1 MKRSL
6 LIPVTAL
13 ILFSCTDSMQEYSA
27 MDDLNNSVQTEPDRS
42 HFVSKSDIAA
52 LLRAQSNSTRAASD
66 CEDDIICFEDDKHDT
81 LLYAC
86 NKTDGGW
93 IVYASDTR
101 VPAIIAESP
110 TGTFSEAMENEA
122 GHVWLLTIAEDL
134 KVIKRLSDNKLKFS
148 AEEIENNKAFWK
160 SISSPDEYVKEKL
173 AKEGFNETRG
183 HPLLPTGHY
192 ELVSTTSFWGQS
204 LPIPRMTTTDWHQNA
219 PFNNYCP
226 YKSDN
231 SWDHAPAGC
240 NAIAAAQML
249 YFLHNKFGVPATA
262 PSQAYV
268 FGHVGDPDYNWSQ
281 YNYTSTIWNDM
292 RLDASYAAPLIA
304 DVGRRVQMSYGNNSS
319 GSHAFFLPTTVFEPY
334 GISCNYLHN
343 INYNVDSLKMSL
355 KRDSIPVILIAQAS
369 LDTTTVGH
377 AFIADRYKCSG
388 YITRH
393 TYQWVWDVIPPGSM
407 IPMYPDIVE
416 DDVTL
421 AEINMIGMNWGWGSS
436 YNNAEFYTLTG
447 DWINHNDIDLLNWNI
462 NREMICNFKVMN
474 N

>member
-1 MKRSL
+1 MKKII
-6 LIPVTAL
+6 LISITAFV
-13 ILFSCTDSMQEYSA
+13 LFSCTDAMQEYA
-27 MDDLNNSVQTEPDRS
+27 AIDDQNNCVQMESGDS

-86 NKTDGGW
+86 NKADGGW

-110 TGTFSEAMENEA
+110 SGTFSEAMENEA
-122 GHVWLLTIAEDL
+122 AYVWLQTIAEDI
-134 KVIKRLSDNKLKFS
+134 KVIKSLSDDKLNFS
-148 AEEIENNKAFWK
+148 AEEIENNKKFWK

-355 KRDSIPVILIAQAS
+355 KRDSIPVILIARAS

-407 IPMYPDIVE
+407 IPMYPDNVE

-421 AEINMIGMNWGWGSS
+421 AEINMIGMNWGWGSF
-436 YNNAEFYTLTG
+436 YNNGEFYTLTG

>member
-1 MKRSL
+1 MKKNV

-13 ILFSCTDSMQEYSA
+13 ILFSCTDSMQEYAA
-27 MDDLNNSVQTEPDRS
+27 MDDLNNSVQMEPDRS
-42 HFVSKSDIAA
+42 HFVSKSDVAA
-52 LLRAQSNSTRAASD
+52 LLRAQSNSTRSVSE
-66 CEDDIICFEDDKHDT
+66 CEDDITCFVDEKHDT

-101 VPAIIAESP
+101 VPAIVAESSA
-110 TGTFSEAMENEA
+110 GTFAEAMENEA
-122 GHVWLLTIAEDL
+122 AYVWLQTIAEDI
-134 KVIKRLSDNKLKFS
+134 KVIKSLSDNKLKFS

-183 HPLLPTGHY
+183 LPLLSRGHY
-192 ELVSTTSFWGQS
+192 ELVSTTSFWGES
-204 LPIPRMTTTDWHQNA
+204 LPSPRLTTTDWHQNA

-231 SWDHAPAGC
+231 SGEHAPAGC
-240 NAIAAAQML
+240 VAIAAAQML

-268 FGHVGDPDYNWSQ
+268 YGHVGDSDYNWDQ
-281 YNYTSTIWNDM
+281 YNYNSLTWSGFNF
-292 RLDASYAAPLIA
+292 DASLAAPLIA
-304 DVGRRVQMSYGNNSS
+304 NVGRRVHTFYGNNSS
-319 GSHAFFLPTTVFEPY
+319 AAFSTFLPDSVFAPY
-334 GISCNYLHN
+334 Q
-343 INYNVDSLKMSL
+343 INCDYMAYNEDSLCMSL
-355 KRDSIPVILIAQAS
+355 KRDSIPVILVADAS
-369 LDTTTVGH
+369 YNSSTVGH

-421 AEINMIGMNWGWGSS
+421 AEINMIGMNWGWGSF
-436 YNNAEFYTLTG
+436 YNNGEFYTLTG

-462 NREMICNFKVMN
+462 DREMIYNFKVMN